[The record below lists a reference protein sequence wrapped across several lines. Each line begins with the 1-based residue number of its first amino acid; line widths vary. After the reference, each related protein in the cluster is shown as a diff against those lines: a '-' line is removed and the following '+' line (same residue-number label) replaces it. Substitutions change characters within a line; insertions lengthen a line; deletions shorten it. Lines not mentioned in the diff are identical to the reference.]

1 MLLMIVGTPIIVIC
15 LYVYI
20 LTQRKLPQF
29 ISFEDRGKRGE
40 YLAFKEISGIEQ
52 GERILNNLFI
62 PLDPNNKDN
71 MDFTEVDLL
80 LINSSGIYVIESK
93 NYTGWIFGSEKDN
106 YWTKTYYNKKYKF
119 FRQNSGHIKA
129 IMNALNLYDS
139 NLIKSIIVFSNHC
152 ELKDVRWHSPNVS
165 IVKRFELRN
174 KIISYMTR
182 RVFTIEDVD
191 RIYQTLLKYT
201 YVNQDIIGGH
211 ASYVNRAK
219 AGNWH

>member
-1 MLLMIVGTPIIVIC
+1 MD
-15 LYVYI
+15 
-20 LTQRKLPQF
+20 K
-29 ISFEDRGKRGE
+29 GKRGE
-40 YLAFKEISGIEQ
+40 YLAFREISGIEQ

-62 PLDPNNKDN
+62 PVDSNNN
-71 MDFTEVDLL
+71 SNRDFTEIDLI
-80 LINSSGIYVIESK
+80 LINSSGLYVIESK
-93 NYTGWIFGSEKDN
+93 NYKGWIFGNEKDN
-106 YWTKTYYNKKYKF
+106 YWTKTYYNEKYKF
-119 FRQNSGHIKA
+119 NNPIRQNNGHIKA
-129 IMNALNLYDS
+129 IMNALNLHDN

-152 ELKDVRWHSPNVS
+152 ELKDVRWHSANVS

-182 RVFTIEDVD
+182 RVLTNEDVD

-201 YVNQDIIGGH
+201 YVNQDTIANH